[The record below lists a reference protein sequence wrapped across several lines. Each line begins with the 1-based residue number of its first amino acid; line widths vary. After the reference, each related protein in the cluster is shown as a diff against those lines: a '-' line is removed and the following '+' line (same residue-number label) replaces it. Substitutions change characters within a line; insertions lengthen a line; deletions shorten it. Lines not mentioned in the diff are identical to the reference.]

1 MVNPGSRKAMGDGNH
16 TFDVFPGNLD
26 AKFDRW
32 EQIQHITYDFFVGN
46 ENLDAHRLD
55 QGLQSVG
62 SS

>member
-1 MVNPGSRKAMGDGNH
+1 MGDGNH

-62 SS
+62 SV